1 MSDPTAWNP
10 RSNWGP
16 FWEAGRYSA
25 VVVFFCEVS
34 LASYLPFSEL
44 ELSELLVG
52 LQTCRWL
59 LIPLRADGPKRRG
72 PLGCLQGPVPG
83 VLGRLELDGTRWRRF

>member
-1 MSDPTAWNP
+1 MTQRLGIPDQTGG
-10 RSNWGP
+10 RSGKP
-16 FWEAGRYSA
+16 DGTLQFL
-25 VVVFFCEVS
+25 FCEVS
-34 LASYLPFSEL
+34 LASYLLLSEL

-83 VLGRLELDGTRWRRF
+83 VLGRFELDGIRWRCF

>member
-1 MSDPTAWNP
+1 MTQRLGIPDQTGG
-10 RSNWGP
+10 RSGKP
-16 FWEAGRYSA
+16 DGTLQFF
-25 VVVFFCEVS
+25 VFCEGS
-34 LASYLPFSEL
+34 LASYLLFSEP